1 MIFENITDGRRFT
14 DPDAGDVL
22 IFSRLDACTIN
33 QVAQM
38 PSLKMVLEGE
48 EVYRIEG
55 RSVRICAGQ
64 MLYVR
69 GGQAVDVTIEERREA
84 IGVCLYLDPDEIAD
98 TRAPFLRITPA
109 SEFIYHAE
117 EFKYSVARGA
127 DRRERVTN
135 FGGDFKRSGASA
147 VKRLAGAHA
156 RLSLRRQ
163 YKRSELLA
171 KLEAA
176 RAYLTEHCNRTV
188 TLEEL
193 SAIVGLSKFYL
204 ARHFQSAYGASP
216 MDFHRQLRVENA
228 AKALAQAVST
238 DAVAESY
245 GYSDYSSFSK
255 AFKRHFGQ
263 APGEYKKAL
272 SDMAD
277 GSWE

>member
-1 MIFENITDGRRFT
+1 MIFENITDGRRFS
-14 DPDAGDVL
+14 DPDAGGVL
-22 IFSRLDACTIN
+22 IFSKLDACTIN

-38 PSLKMVLEGE
+38 PSLKMVLAGE
-48 EVYRIEG
+48 EIYRIEG
-55 RSVRICAGQ
+55 RLVRMRAGQ

-69 GGQAVDVTIEERREA
+69 GGQAVDVTIEESREA
-84 IGVCLYLDPDEIAD
+84 IGVCLYLDPGEIAE
-98 TRAPFLRITPA
+98 THAPFLRITPA
-109 SEFIYHAE
+109 SEFIHHAE

-127 DRRERVTN
+127 DRRDRVTN
-135 FGGDFKRSGASA
+135 FGGDFQRAGATA

-156 RLSLRRQ
+156 RLSLRQQ

-176 RAYLTEHCNRTV
+176 RLYLTEHFDRTV

-193 SAIVGLSKFYL
+193 SATVGLSKFYL

-228 AKALAQAVST
+228 AKALAQAASADV
-238 DAVAESY
+238 VAESF

-255 AFKRHFGQ
+255 AFKRHFGK

-272 SDMAD
+272 SDMVD
-277 GSWE
+277 GCWE